1 MDPKN
6 QGEGNKEADRN
17 YRDRTERF
25 VNSAHGK
32 EEIKHAG
39 DVSPGEE
46 AELEKA
52 EEIGKSHAKEADQKT
67 SPGAKRNN

>member
-17 YRDRTERF
+17 YRDRTDRFINSER
-25 VNSAHGK
+25 GK

-52 EEIGKSHAKEADQKT
+52 EEIGKSHAKEANNKAP
-67 SPGAKRNN
+67 SGVKRNN